1 MQDANSASTGRH
13 WNELHIPSRLP
24 GESLFIYLNW
34 RLITLQY
41 CGGFSH
47 TLTWRIT
54 VNPDSFQSHLLA
66 GQEWAWNWVGGHPRT
81 LPRGMSTQITEASP
95 QAPKNT
101 YYPFSHLLLAAS
113 LKPLLKGGRWSTF
126 DASSRTPSPRVV
138 TTKTISRHC
147 EILMQWGCRQRQEH
161 KITPRQKQCSS
172 HIGI

>member
-1 MQDANSASTGRH
+1 MVVLATH
-13 WNELHIPSRLP
+13 WH
-24 GESLFIYLNW
+24 GESL
-34 RLITLQY
+34 LIQ
-41 CGGFSH
+41 
-47 TLTWRIT
+47 
-54 VNPDSFQSHLLA
+54 
-66 GQEWAWNWVGGHPRT
+66 T
-81 LPRGMSTQITEASP
+81 LPKVTFCLVRDGHETESMATPEPCHGACPTQITEASP

-113 LKPLLKGGRWSTF
+113 LKPLLKGGKWSTF

-172 HIGI
+172 HIGIQIFLWCSSGPGIW